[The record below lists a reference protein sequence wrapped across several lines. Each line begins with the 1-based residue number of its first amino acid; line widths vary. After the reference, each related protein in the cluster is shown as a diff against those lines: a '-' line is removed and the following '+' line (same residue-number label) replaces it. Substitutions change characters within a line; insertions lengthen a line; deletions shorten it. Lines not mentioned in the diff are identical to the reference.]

1 MHQKPQRSATRQ
13 DNTKQS
19 PNNQQQLP
27 YWKLF
32 LHTRPRTGTTE
43 PKQKGQHLPSPRNIS
58 CLHCRCFSLR
68 RPPLAWEFENRIHSI
83 PPDSRSVS
91 GSGAGRRESELR
103 SSNFSH
109 HLVCAN
115 QSNAGK
121 LGVQVL
127 DDAFAFLPALL
138 WSLLLAY
145 ICNSSPGIGARGPT
159 IPPETAHTKLVWI
172 VRQSLP
178 GGYSNTHRVE
188 RFFFQSLSL
197 SLLLLLLQGMRVR
210 GRGERSEI

>member
-1 MHQKPQRSATRQ
+1 MHQKPLRSATRQ
-13 DNTKQS
+13 DNIKQS

-32 LHTRPRTGTTE
+32 LHTRSRTGTTE
-43 PKQKGQHLPSPRNIS
+43 PKQKGQHLPSPRKIS

-68 RPPLAWEFENRIHSI
+68 RPPLAREFENRIHSI
-83 PPDSRSVS
+83 APDSRSVS

-145 ICNSSPGIGARGPT
+145 IRNSSPGIGARGPT
-159 IPPETAHTKLVWI
+159 PPRKRHTWI
-172 VRQSLP
+172 VRHSLP

-197 SLLLLLLQGMRVR
+197 SLSLFLLLLLQGLRVR
-210 GRGERSEI
+210 GRGKRSEI